1 MIKRFYSP
9 GTGGFYSDEPH
20 AALRPDDC
28 IEVSES
34 KYNALMAAQEKGKE
48 IVFTASGLVAR
59 APIVTMETIR
69 AARNRKLRNTDWT
82 QTLDIPE
89 ATRTAYAEY
98 RAALRALPQTFPDPT
113 AVVLPTPPN
122 SNL

>member
-1 MIKRFYSP
+1 
-9 GTGGFYSDEPH
+9 
-20 AALRPDDC
+20 
-28 IEVSES
+28 
-34 KYNALMAAQEKGKE
+34 MAAQEKGKE

-113 AVVLPTPPN
+113 AVVWPTPPN